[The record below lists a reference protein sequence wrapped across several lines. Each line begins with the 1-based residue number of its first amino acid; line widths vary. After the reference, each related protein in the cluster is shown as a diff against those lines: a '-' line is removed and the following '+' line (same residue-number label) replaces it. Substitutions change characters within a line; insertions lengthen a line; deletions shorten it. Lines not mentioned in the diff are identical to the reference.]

1 MPMDPLI
8 LLGGGLAL
16 AVLAGFAG
24 LLLGRFVWPSRR
36 DQIDPAAFAVAQ
48 ADAVRREQECQ
59 SLRTRADQLNTQCT
73 AAAEQARMS
82 GEEVARLSERIAS
95 LTRQVNEQSGLL
107 QKVESEKT
115 AASSEATRG
124 REEIAKLSEREAAL
138 TNKIAELTTQVAET
152 QKQLTAEF
160 ENIANRVLK
169 ATSAELSQ
177 NSLQNLGAILD
188 PFRERIQEF
197 QKKVETTFDAE
208 NRDVLSLKEQISLV
222 VATSTAIGNQ
232 ADGLAKALRGDSQL
246 LGRWGELALE
256 RILETAGLQE
266 GREYVTQGR
275 GLKLKSDEGS
285 LQRPDLIILLPE
297 QRSMIIDSKVPLA
310 GYERLITARDEEE
323 RTSLRQQFVR
333 DVKGHIDSLAGKRYQ
348 DNNALRAHDCVL
360 MFVPIEGA
368 LAAALTCEP
377 ELFAYAWQRQVV
389 LVGPPTLLMTLRT
402 VASIWRYQQQGENA
416 QEIARLAGEL
426 CDKITNSIDDL
437 NDVAEKMQAALGA
450 HGDAMKRLFTGRGNA
465 VSIGDRIKALGVKA
479 KPAPNVIIDGVPTAL
494 GFEADE
500 PSDAAEDAAQP
511 AVPAAT

>member
-1 MPMDPLI
+1 MPMEPLI

-16 AVLAGFAG
+16 AVLAGIAG

-36 DQIDPAAFAVAQ
+36 DQIDPAVFAVAQ

-59 SLRTRADQLNTQCT
+59 SLRARADQLNTQCA
-73 AAAEQARMS
+73 AAAEQARVS
-82 GEEVARLSERIAS
+82 GEEVARLGERIAS

-115 AASSEATRG
+115 TASSEATRG

-177 NSLQNLGAILD
+177 NSLQNLSAILD

-256 RILETAGLQE
+256 RILETAGLEE
-266 GREYVTQGR
+266 GREYITQGR
-275 GLKLKSDEGS
+275 GLKLKSDEGT
-285 LQRPDLIILLPE
+285 LQRPDVIILLPE

-323 RTSLRQQFVR
+323 RTSLRQQFVH

-348 DNNALRAHDCVL
+348 ENSALRAHDCVL

-377 ELFAYAWQRQVV
+377 ELFAYAWQRHVV

-426 CDKITNSIDDL
+426 CDKITNSIGDL
-437 NDVAEKMQAALGA
+437 NVVAEKMQSALGA
-450 HGDAMKRLFTGRGNA
+450 HSEAMKRLFTGRGNA
-465 VSIGDRIKALGVKA
+465 LLIGDRIKSLGVKA
-479 KPAPNVIIDGVPTAL
+479 KQPPNVVIDGLPVSI
-494 GFEADE
+494 G
-500 PSDAAEDAAQP
+500 SAEDESGHIKTSPEIAASTG
-511 AVPAAT
+511 V

>member
-8 LLGGGLAL
+8 LLGGGLVL

-48 ADAVRREQECQ
+48 ADAARREQECQ
-59 SLRTRADQLNTQCT
+59 SLRTRADQLNTQCA

-95 LTRQVNEQSGLL
+95 LIRQVNEQSALL

-115 AASSEATRG
+115 AVSSEATRG

-138 TNKIAELTTQVAET
+138 TNKIAELTQQVAET

-177 NSLQNLGAILD
+177 NSLQNLSAILD

-256 RILETAGLQE
+256 RILETAGLKE

-285 LQRPDLIILLPE
+285 LQRPDVIILLPE

-310 GYERLITARDEEE
+310 GYERLITARDEDE

-348 DNNALRAHDCVL
+348 ENSALRAHDCVL

-377 ELFAYAWQRQVV
+377 ELFAYAWQRHVV

-426 CDKITNSIDDL
+426 CDKITNSIGDL
-437 NDVAEKMQAALGA
+437 NTVAEKMQSALGA
-450 HGDAMKRLFTGRGNA
+450 HSEAMKRLFTGRGNA
-465 VSIGDRIKALGVKA
+465 LLIGDRIKSLGVKT
-479 KPAPNVIIDGVPTAL
+479 KQPPNVVIDGLPVNIGSP
-494 GFEADE
+494 EDE
-500 PSDAAEDAAQP
+500 PEDIKTSPEIP
-511 AVPAAT
+511 ASTGV